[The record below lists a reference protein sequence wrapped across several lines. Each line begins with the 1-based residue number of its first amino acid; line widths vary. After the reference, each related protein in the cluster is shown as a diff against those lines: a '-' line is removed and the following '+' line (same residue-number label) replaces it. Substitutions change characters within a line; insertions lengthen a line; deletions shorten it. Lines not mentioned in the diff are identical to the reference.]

1 MHLCRCWTFNWC
13 ANFICFH
20 LLLFVQSFYFH
31 KIKCYFNSNEFHR
44 KTTTIIRKYFVL
56 KRAFDF
62 LLEQKKKL
70 IGVQTKWMSAESD
83 QNFWYN
89 ISFCSLIFV
98 YQQFAV
104 FVSNS
109 SRKIHIFSKSTFAAF
124 ILKWS
129 TFDLEIEKNYTEL
142 KVSLYVCH
150 MSNEYVCA
158 TVRKGKK
165 VIAG

>member
-1 MHLCRCWTFNWC
+1 MQISFAFVDCCSSKVFIFIKLN
-13 ANFICFH
+13 AISIQMNFIEKQQ
-20 LLLFVQSFYFH
+20 QSFANILFWKEH
-31 KIKCYFNSNEFHR
+31 LIFCLN
-44 KTTTIIRKYFVL
+44 
-56 KRAFDF
+56 
-62 LLEQKKKL
+62 KKKL
-70 IGVQTKWMSAESD
+70 IGIQTKWMSAESD

-109 SRKIHIFSKSTFAAF
+109 SRKIHIFSRSTFAAF

-158 TVRKGKK
+158 TVRKGEK